1 MRFHINSTFAFSPS
15 LLWGRDFER
24 RSLEKRVR
32 GPSLVLR
39 CQTRTP
45 FSGEF
50 KDGDNITVDALK
62 RDVKSLEFI
71 KKDI

>member
-1 MRFHINSTFAFSPS
+1 
-15 LLWGRDFER
+15 LLGRDFER

-32 GPSLVLR
+32 GQSLVLR

-50 KDGDNITVDALK
+50 KEGDNITVDTVK
-62 RDVKSLEFI
+62 RDVKSLEF
-71 KKDI
+71 KKKIYELNYGKIDKL